1 MYNSLF
7 KLIYVAENGKHTGK
21 ILIDLQKTSKSF
33 SDKSIKCFQSYLRN
47 RASFVSLGTVFSE
60 AGTIN
65 YGVPQGSILEPLL
78 FLQYKNHI
86 TQVLS
91 NTHMYLYVD
100 GTSIFC
106 KYDLKT
112 LRKSSVLNKEFAK
125 YTIGL
130 LIINHHLSLV
140 TIIQMCSFQ

>member
-7 KLIYVAENGKHTGK
+7 KLIYGAENGKHTGK
-21 ILIDLQKTSKSF
+21 ILIDLQKASKNF
-33 SDKSIKCFQSYLRN
+33 SDKSIKCFQSYLRK

-91 NTHMYLYVD
+91 NTHTYLYVD

-112 LRKSSVLNKEFAK
+112 LRKSRAF
-125 YTIGL
+125 
-130 LIINHHLSLV
+130 
-140 TIIQMCSFQ
+140 